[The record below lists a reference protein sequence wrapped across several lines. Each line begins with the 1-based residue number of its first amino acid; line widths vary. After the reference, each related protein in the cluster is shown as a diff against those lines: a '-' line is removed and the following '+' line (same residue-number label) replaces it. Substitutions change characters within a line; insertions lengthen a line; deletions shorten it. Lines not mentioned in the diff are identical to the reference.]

1 MYQLLH
7 IQWCMFCIPA
17 SKHVPPSSSVE
28 VLGGHDHTEYAMS
41 HNGCALLKAG
51 TLEATHTH
59 TLHGVFS
66 CSSCFACSLRADS
79 NRETKVEL
87 TNVSFLR
94 MKGLQSQFCVWKDS
108 SPSMNKTNNHTPPDI
123 KQLFTAGWLAD
134 LRQLTCAIWSTKR
147 AEDWT
152 HFWFCMAH
160 IEVWMRRMLLSWTC
174 FGTLRR
180 DIKIHSFWLWPWD
193 QINMQQGVS
202 DSMMEKQHSVN
213 ISQDKWTTSE
223 LQCCSVCGSKLKGYF
238 AT

>member
-1 MYQLLH
+1 MMYVLYT
-7 IQWCMFCIPA
+7 
-17 SKHVPPSSSVE
+17 SKQTRSSVLFRWGPWRTWPHWVCNE
-28 VLGGHDHTEYAMS
+28 PQWMCLAESWHLGSD
-41 HNGCALLKAG
+41 
-51 TLEATHTH
+51 THTH